1 MAHKIQHLLQI
12 KSPEQGQSQF
22 TIPVKGASFGRES
35 INDIVLKQGMISRQ
49 HGRFEIRGE
58 DCYLIDLESAN
69 GITLNKQQL
78 EPNSPTVV
86 HDNDLITIGDFKLT
100 YQKKV
105 LLVEK
110 KSEKPKTK
118 GDVQKHPTV
127 VSKPPPPPQIPTPP
141 AESEEPDSENPIDRL
156 GIQHTSLRYLEY
168 LPGIY
173 HTDFM
178 SRFLALFESITLPI
192 EWTIENFDLFL
203 DIDLA
208 PAEFLP
214 WLEQWYQITGHKNWP
229 PDQRRTFLKEAQQ
242 LYAARGTRKTLQR
255 MLHIYTGQLAEII
268 EFHNENDPFSFI
280 IKLPQ
285 KAKKLPQEQ
294 IEAIIELNKPAHSRY
309 TLTYK

>member
-1 MAHKIQHLLQI
+1 MAHKIQHILQI

-22 TIPVKGASFGRES
+22 TIPAKGASFGRES

-49 HGRFEIRGE
+49 HGRFEIRE
-58 DCYLIDLESAN
+58 DDCYLIDLESAN
-69 GITLNKQQL
+69 GTTLNKQQL
-78 EPNSPTVV
+78 EPNSPTLV
-86 HDNDLITIGDFKLT
+86 HDNDLIKIGDFELT

-110 KSEKPKTK
+110 KSKKPKIK
-118 GDVQKHPTV
+118 QDAQKHPTV
-127 VSKPPPPPQIPTPP
+127 VSKPPPPPQISTPP
-141 AESEEPDSENPIDRL
+141 VSSEEPDSENPIDQL
-156 GIQHTSLRYLEY
+156 GMQHNSLRYLEY

-203 DIDLA
+203 DVDLA
-208 PAEFLP
+208 PAEFFP

-229 PDQRRTFLKEAQQ
+229 PDQRRTFLKEAHQ
-242 LYAARGTRKTLQR
+242 LYAARGTCKTLQR
-255 MLHIYTGQLAEII
+255 MLQIYTGQQAEII
-268 EFHNENDPFSFI
+268 EFHDKNDPFSFI
-280 IKLPQ
+280 IELPQ
-285 KAKKLPQEQ
+285 EVKKLPQEQ